1 MRLKTFTAKTMKEA
15 MQMVRDTIGEDAVI
29 IATRDEADGGVRVT
43 AALDPDARPAG
54 DDMSAPQEKGFD
66 DWLYADDDDSVS
78 VVEEITEA
86 MLRHAV
92 PENVL
97 DHIVSAASVMGLDEP
112 RSALNAALQNLFH
125 FKPLPQGGHNRALMV
140 VGAPGAGKTLAIAKM
155 AARAAMNG
163 LSVGVI
169 TTDTVRAGGVEQ
181 LEAFTRLMN
190 VPLKTASDVATL
202 QRAMADLS
210 GVDQLL
216 IDTPGA
222 NPFQPENIKDLAR
235 LIHAGPIDPVLVLP
249 AGLDADESGEMA
261 RVFAALGARLLLPS
275 RIDVARR
282 LGGLLAAAHQGDLAF
297 TDVSDT
303 ARVADGLVPLT
314 PKRLTQLLM
323 PRAKAETIQERRKA
337 QGA

>member
-1 MRLKTFTAKTMKEA
+1 MRLKTFTARTMKEA

-43 AALDPDARPAG
+43 AALDPDARPAATENA
-54 DDMSAPQEKGFD
+54 SFLAHEKPID
-66 DWLYADDDDSVS
+66 DWVYADDDDSVT
-78 VVEEITEA
+78 VVEDITEA

-92 PENVL
+92 PDDVL
-97 DHIVSAASVMGLDEP
+97 DVITSAAAVMGLDES
-112 RSALNAALQNLFH
+112 RSALNAALQNLFN
-125 FKPLPQGGHNRALMV
+125 FKPLPQAGYDRALMV
-140 VGAPGAGKTLAIAKM
+140 VGAPGAGKTLAVAKM
-155 AARAAMNG
+155 AARATMNG
-163 LSVGVI
+163 LKVAVI

-181 LEAFTRLMN
+181 LEAFTRLMKI
-190 VPLKTASDVATL
+190 PLKKAEDAAAL
-202 QRAMADLS
+202 KRAMAECS
-210 GVDQLL
+210 GVDQLI

-222 NPFQPENIKDLAR
+222 NPFQPDTMKELAR
-235 LIHAGPIDPVLVLP
+235 MIHAGPIEPIMVLP

-261 RVFAALGARLLLPS
+261 RVFAALGARSILPS

-282 LGGLLAAAHQGDLAF
+282 LGGLLAAAHQADLSF

-323 PRAKAETIQERRKA
+323 PRPKEATMHERKKA
-337 QGA
+337 

>member
-1 MRLKTFTAKTMKEA
+1 MKDA
-15 MQMVRDTIGEDAVI
+15 MQMVRETIGEDAVI
-29 IATRDEADGGVRVT
+29 IATRDEPGGGVRVT
-43 AALDPDARPAG
+43 AALDPDARPVNEDTGKTTSAG
-54 DDMSAPQEKGFD
+54 TGQKFD
-66 DWLYADDDDSVS
+66 DWLYEDDSDSAS

-92 PENVL
+92 PEDVL
-97 DHIVSAASVMGLDEP
+97 DHVVSAASVMGLDEP
-112 RSALNAALQNLFH
+112 RSALNAALQNLFD
-125 FKPLPQGGHNRALMV
+125 FKPLPQAGHDRALMV

-155 AARAAMNG
+155 AARASMNG
-163 LSVGVI
+163 LSVAVI

-181 LEAFTRLMN
+181 LEAFTRLMK
-190 VPLKTASDVATL
+190 VPLKTASDAVAL
-202 QRAMADLS
+202 QRAMAELS

-222 NPFQPENIKDLAR
+222 NPFQPENIKELAR
-235 LIHAGPIDPVLVLP
+235 MIHAGPIDPILVLP

-282 LGGLLAAAHQGDLAF
+282 LGGLLAAAHQGSLAF

-303 ARVADGLVPLT
+303 ARVADGLVALT

-337 QGA
+337 

>member
-1 MRLKTFTAKTMKEA
+1 MRLKTFTAKTMKEV
-15 MQMVRDTIGEDAVI
+15 MQMVRDSIGEDAVI
-29 IATRDEADGGVRVT
+29 IATRDEPGGGVRVT
-43 AALDPDARPAG
+43 AALDPDARPAFSDEG
-54 DDMSAPQEKGFD
+54 SVPTGKQDFN
-66 DWLYADDDDSVS
+66 DWLYEGDDDSVS

-92 PENVL
+92 PEDVL
-97 DHIVSAASVMGLDEP
+97 DHIVSAASVMGLDDS
-112 RSALNAALQNLFH
+112 RNALGAALQSIYH
-125 FKPLPQGGHNRALMV
+125 FKPLPQGGSSRALMV
-140 VGAPGAGKTLAIAKM
+140 IGSPGAGKTLAVAKM

-163 LSVGVI
+163 LKAAVI

-181 LEAFTRLMN
+181 LEAFTRLMKI
-190 VPLKTASDVATL
+190 PLKKAADVQAL
-202 QRAMADLS
+202 KIAMAELS

-222 NPFQPENIKDLAR
+222 NPFQPDSLKDLAKM
-235 LIHAGPIDPVLVLP
+235 IQAGPIEPILVLP

-261 RVFAALGARLLLPS
+261 RVFAALGARAILPS

-282 LGGLLAAAHQGDLAF
+282 LGGLLAAAHQADLAF

-323 PRAKAETIQERRKA
+323 PRAKAETMHERRKA
-337 QGA
+337 

>member
-1 MRLKTFTAKTMKEA
+1 MRLKTFTAKTMKDA

-29 IATRDEADGGVRVT
+29 IATRDEADGSVRVT

-54 DDMSAPQEKGFD
+54 EDAGGKLLAREKDFE
-66 DWLYADDDDSVS
+66 DWLYDDDDGAVT
-78 VVEEITEA
+78 VVEDITEA
-86 MLRHAV
+86 MLKHAV
-92 PENVL
+92 PEDVL

-125 FKPLPQGGHNRALMV
+125 FRPLPQGGYDRALMV

-155 AARAAMNG
+155 AARATMNG
-163 LSVGVI
+163 LSVAVV

-181 LEAFTRLMN
+181 LEAFTRLMKI
-190 VPLKTASDVATL
+190 PLKKASDAASLKV
-202 QRAMADLS
+202 AMAELS

-222 NPFQPENIKDLAR
+222 NPFQPESMKELAR
-235 LIHAGPIDPVLVLP
+235 MIHAGPIEPIMVLP

-261 RVFAALGARLLLPS
+261 RVFAALGARSILPS

-323 PRAKAETIQERRKA
+323 PRPKAETMQERRKA
-337 QGA
+337 